1 MPLLYEIPGALQE
14 ALTSGGAQLF
24 GAIIKDSST
33 GQILGHVQQTAA
45 LPQFLEQVTGAGAQ
59 AMNGFSPL
67 GLISVAQ
74 NEHLRQGISALKE
87 GMVLMQGLQYG
98 TLALSGLGLGVSI
111 AGFAVMAAKLRGI
124 ETRLEAIASAV
135 GQITSDRR
143 EDDIRGI
150 LADVAADIRNV
161 DSLTTRLDPQ
171 RVAEQLQVSLSR
183 SAARL
188 DAQFRREADVA
199 RQTSIPLEQL
209 DRLWTLAAAIRL
221 CQEAAIQAL
230 FAADELA
237 TADDYASRC
246 VHDQMALLEGLSADS
261 LVRLVS
267 RGEPSLR
274 PIALVHA
281 EHLTDGL
288 KGGVMTLAGQMSIA
302 NTVKAEGTRGID
314 YLRQLR
320 SENKAPLLF
329 LPTRDHSKSLY

>member
-1 MPLLYEIPGALQE
+1 
-14 ALTSGGAQLF
+14 
-24 GAIIKDSST
+24 
-33 GQILGHVQQTAA
+33 
-45 LPQFLEQVTGAGAQ
+45 
-59 AMNGFSPL
+59 
-67 GLISVAQ
+67 
-74 NEHLRQGISALKE
+74 
-87 GMVLMQGLQYG
+87 MQGLQYG

-135 GQITSDRR
+135 GQTTSDRR
-143 EDDIRGI
+143 EDNIRGI

-188 DAQFRREADVA
+188 DAHFRREADVA
-199 RQTSIPLEQL
+199 CQTSIPLEQL

-237 TADDYASRC
+237 TAEDYASRC
-246 VHDQMALLEGLSADS
+246 MHDQMALLEMLSADS
-261 LVRLVS
+261 SVRLVS
-267 RGEPSLR
+267 RGNSCLR
-274 PIALVHA
+274 STALAQA
-281 EHLTDGL
+281 EHLSDGL
-288 KGGVMTLAGQMSIA
+288 KGGVMTLVGQISIA

-320 SENKAPLLF
+320 VETKAPLLF
-329 LPTRDHSKSLY
+329 LPTRVHSTSLQ